1 MTRKQKRMTVI
12 FGGLTVLA
20 GAVALVLTGLSEQV
34 TFFRTPSELA
44 EVDASNMSRVR
55 LGGIVVDGS
64 VSSTEN
70 AVEFAIEDA
79 LSTVTVRYA
88 GILPDLFREG
98 QGIIAEGKLDEQGT
112 FVADTVLAKHDETY
126 MPKEV
131 ADSLKEQG
139 YWKGEEGS
147 EQ

>member
-20 GAVALVLTGLSEQV
+20 GAIALVLTGLSEQV